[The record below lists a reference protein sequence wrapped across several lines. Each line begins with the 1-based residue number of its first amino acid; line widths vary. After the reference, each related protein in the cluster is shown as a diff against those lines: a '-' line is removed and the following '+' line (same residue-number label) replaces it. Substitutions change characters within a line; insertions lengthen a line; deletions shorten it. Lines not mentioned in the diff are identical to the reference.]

1 MGIFYKTDHG
11 ELPVGT
17 FIPPLVYVCKNQD
30 LWDAIEAASKIKED
44 FDELYLLDPAFQYH
58 LKQVG
63 IVKSQIP
70 SFLKVLSN
78 KEAIVRAV
86 HHTWDMDKVKRGYLI
101 FFDRYSRN
109 FFISDKVIGIINLPT
124 FVSIEMHGFIK
135 DSSLVLPCEDLRAYR

>member
-1 MGIFYKTDHG
+1 MGIFYKVDHD
-11 ELPVGT
+11 ELPVGI

-44 FDELYLLDPAFQYH
+44 FDELYLLDPDFSWHKRQA
-58 LKQVG
+58 G
-63 IVKSQIP
+63 ITKNQIP
-70 SFLKVLSN
+70 PFLKIISN
-78 KEAIVRAV
+78 KEAIIRAV

-101 FFDRYSRN
+101 FFEIYSQN

-135 DSSLVLPCEDLRAYR
+135 DSSLV